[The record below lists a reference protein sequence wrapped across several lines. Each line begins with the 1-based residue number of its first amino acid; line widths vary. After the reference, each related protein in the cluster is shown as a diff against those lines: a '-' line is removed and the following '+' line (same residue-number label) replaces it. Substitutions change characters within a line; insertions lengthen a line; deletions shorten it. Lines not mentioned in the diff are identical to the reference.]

1 MKIYWFC
8 DCFMIL
14 FYNFKKYLKTTTIM
28 TVQLSP
34 IIAGV
39 MNWGVWDK
47 NLTKIEMGHLIN
59 LFIENGISTFD
70 HADIYGGYT
79 TEAAFG
85 NALATNQVD
94 RKKIQLVTK
103 CGIAHVSENRPQN
116 LVKHYNY
123 STDYIV
129 WSAENSLKN
138 LQTDY
143 LDVFLLH
150 RPSPLMQADV
160 IAGAIEKLK
169 KDGKILSFGV
179 SNFTPSQTE
188 LLRQKTE
195 VSFNQ
200 VQFSATHHEAM
211 LDGSLDYMQLHK
223 ITPMAWN
230 PLGTVFRENTKQTQ
244 RLKLLLATLVEKY
257 HVGSDLI
264 LLAWILQHPANV
276 LPVAGTINVSR
287 IQQLV
292 KAKSLVLDLQDW
304 FAIWTESMGKKVD

>member
-1 MKIYWFC
+1 
-8 DCFMIL
+8 MIL
-14 FYNFKKYLKTTTIM
+14 FYIFKKNLKKQHIM
-28 TVQLSP
+28 SIKLSP

-47 NLTKIEMGHLIN
+47 NLNTKEMSHLIN
-59 LFIENGISTFD
+59 LFFENGITSFD

-85 NALATNQVD
+85 KALTESKID
-94 RKKIQLVTK
+94 RKKIQLITK
-103 CGIAHVSENRPQN
+103 CGIQYVSENRPQN
-116 LVKHYNY
+116 TIKHYDY
-123 STDYIV
+123 SKDYII

-150 RPSPLMQADV
+150 RPSPLIQADEV
-160 IAGAIEKLK
+160 AEAVEKLK
-169 KDGKILSFGV
+169 SDGKILSFGV

-195 VSFNQ
+195 ISFNQ
-200 VQFSATHHEAM
+200 IQFSATNHKAM

-230 PLGTVFRENTKQTQ
+230 PLGVVFRENTEQTQ
-244 RLKLLLATLVEKY
+244 RLKLLFSKLVDKY

-264 LLAWILQHPANV
+264 LLAWILQHPANI

-287 IQQLV
+287 IQQLM
-292 KAKSLVLDLQDW
+292 KAKSLVLDSQDW
-304 FAIWTESMGKKVD
+304 FAIWTESMGKKVN